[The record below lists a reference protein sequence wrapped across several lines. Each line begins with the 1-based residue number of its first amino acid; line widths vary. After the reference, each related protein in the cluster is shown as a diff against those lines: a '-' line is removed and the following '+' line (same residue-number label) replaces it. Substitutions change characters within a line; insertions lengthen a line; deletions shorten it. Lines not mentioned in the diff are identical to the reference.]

1 MESHPCEKTRG
12 EGVPGALPMPNPDP
26 VSVAPPSDGAL
37 LGRPKVYPQDELLGG
52 NEDRCQHVDARG
64 HRCRMFVAPAEKTF
78 GSAIDSDL
86 ADLTSDLCA
95 HHAQKL
101 LRRHRAGQTAG
112 AELLASI
119 TDFAD
124 AASVNRFL
132 GNLAKMVA
140 LRRIPRRDA
149 IALAYISQL
158 ILNSQAAGSRG
169 ELQSLQVEA
178 LRRQLDPPTRVVW
191 DLPRRK
197 QDPELSGDSKPAEN
211 PAGTNAGQ

>member
-12 EGVPGALPMPNPDP
+12 EGVPGALPMPNPDL
-26 VSVAPPSDGAL
+26 VSVAPPSDGAP
-37 LGRPKVYPQDELLGG
+37 LGARESHGHQELSRVE
-52 NEDRCQHVDARG
+52 EDRCQHVDARG

-78 GSAIDSDL
+78 GSGTDSDL

-132 GNLAKMVA
+132 GNLARMVA

-158 ILNSQAAGSRG
+158 ILNSQAAGCRG

-178 LRRQLDPPTRVVW
+178 LRRQLDPPTRVIW

-197 QDPELSGDSKPAEN
+197 QDPERNDNSKPDEN
-211 PAGTNAGQ
+211 RAGTNTGQ